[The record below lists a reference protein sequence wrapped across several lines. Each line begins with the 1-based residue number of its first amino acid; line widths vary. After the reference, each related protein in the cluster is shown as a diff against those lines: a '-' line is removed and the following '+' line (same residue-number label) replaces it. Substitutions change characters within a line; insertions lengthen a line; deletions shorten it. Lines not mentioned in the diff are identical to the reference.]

1 MAKHYIREAAE
12 AHALEVLGFDEFQD
26 EPDKVEAI
34 VADFEAGAKYM
45 EAQNEYLNKWKYQ

>member
-12 AHALEVLGFDEFQD
+12 ARALEILGFDEFQD

-34 VADFEAGAKYM
+34 VADFEAGAKWM